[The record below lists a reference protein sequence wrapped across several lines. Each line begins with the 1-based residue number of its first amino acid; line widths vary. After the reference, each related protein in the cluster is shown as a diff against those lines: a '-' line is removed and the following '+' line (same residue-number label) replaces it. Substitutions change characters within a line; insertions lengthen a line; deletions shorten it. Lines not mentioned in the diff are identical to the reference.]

1 MLQRLLNS
9 INPAKVSK
17 IRLINVTSWIS
28 HNWSDLSKF
37 ESFVSLRQFLDT
49 KRHAVRRSLTKYS
62 YLLALLATSNVAMA
76 QDGTSGTNWF
86 LFSAVGF
93 GILLLL
99 GTILSLTDNLMQ
111 VEATKNGIDTAKS
124 DFGLIPSLGSL
135 FGAKAPAFVD
145 GKFHALSKGYDL
157 KLVGKPESKELHRA
171 DVARYAVQPQDY
183 NGISPIPKV
192 VVAVGD
198 EVLAGQ
204 VLFFDKKRPEV
215 KYVSPV
221 SGEVVDIVRG
231 AKRSIAQIVILA
243 DKMVNYQQNQAP
255 SLATASREQVVDYM
269 LESGAWSLLNQR
281 PFDMVPPTD
290 QVPRDIFV
298 STFDTAPLA
307 PDNNLMVEGREAA
320 FQKGLDVLARLTSG
334 KVFLGLDGRS
344 KDYAPHSAYLNATGV
359 EKHFFAGKHPAGNVG
374 VQIHHIK
381 PINAAEYVWTLGVQ
395 EVAQIG
401 ELFLSGK
408 YDATRVVALTGAEL
422 DEPKY
427 VKTYAGAA
435 IADLLKHN
443 IKKGE
448 NRIVAGDVL
457 SGLQASID
465 GFLHRYTDQLT
476 VLEEGNKYELF
487 GWLLPLAP
495 RPSVSNTF
503 PAAVMPN
510 FKYEAN
516 TNTHGE
522 PRALVVSG
530 LYESVTPMDIYPQ
543 HLVKA
548 ILTNDF
554 EKMEGLGIYEVS
566 AEDLALCEFVCAS
579 KTPVQSIVR
588 QGLETL
594 REQL

>member
-1 MLQRLLNS
+1 M
-9 INPAKVSK
+9 SK
-17 IRLINVTSWIS
+17 IRLINVTSAVRQAL
-28 HNWSDLSKF
+28 SDLSKF

-49 KRHAVRRSLTKYS
+49 KLHPVRRSLTKYS
-62 YLLALLATSNVAMA
+62 YLLALLTTSNLAMA
-76 QDGTSGTNWF
+76 QDGASGTNWF
-86 LFSAVGF
+86 LFSAVGI

-111 VEATKNGIDTAKS
+111 VEAAKNGIDTAKS
-124 DFGLIPSLGSL
+124 DFGLIPSFSSL

-157 KLVGKPESKELHRA
+157 KLVGQPETNDVHAAS
-171 DVARYAVQPQDY
+171 VARYAVQPQDY

-198 EVLAGQ
+198 EVVAGQ
-204 VLFFDKKRPEV
+204 VLFYDKKRPEV

-231 AKRSIAQIVILA
+231 EKRSIAQIIILA
-243 DKMVNYQQNQAP
+243 DKVINYAQHQAP
-255 SLATASREQVVDYM
+255 SLGTASREDVVAYM
-269 LESGAWSLLNQR
+269 QETGGWTLLNQR
-281 PFDMVPPTD
+281 PFDLVPPTD
-290 QVPRDIFV
+290 QVPRDIFI

-307 PDNNLMVEGREAA
+307 PDSNLLVDGREAA
-320 FQKGLDVLARLTSG
+320 FQKGLDVLNTLTTG
-334 KVFLGLDGRS
+334 QVYLGLDGRS
-344 KDYAPHSAYLNATGV
+344 KDHAPHPAYLGATGV

-381 PINAAEYVWTLGVQ
+381 PINAGEYVWTLGVQ

-422 DEPKY
+422 QEPKY
-427 VKTYAGAA
+427 VKTYAGAF
-435 IADLLKHN
+435 IGDLLKHN
-443 IKKGE
+443 VKSGN

-457 SGLQASID
+457 TGTQESID
-465 GFLHRYTDQLT
+465 GFLHRYDDQLT
-476 VLEEGNKYELF
+476 VIEEGDNYELF

-579 KTPVQSIVR
+579 KTPVQNIVR